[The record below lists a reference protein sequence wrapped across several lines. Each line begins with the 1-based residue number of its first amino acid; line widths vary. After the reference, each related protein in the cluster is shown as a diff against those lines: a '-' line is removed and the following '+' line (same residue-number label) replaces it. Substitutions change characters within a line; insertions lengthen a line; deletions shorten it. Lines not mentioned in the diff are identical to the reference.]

1 MQWIYKGW
9 KKRCLWVLLVA
20 ALCPLLVAQKI
31 GDPYEILGISR
42 RATLVEIRK
51 AYRQKAKEW
60 HPDKNLHPNAESRFV
75 EIKQAYELL
84 SDTERRQAYDQYGI
98 TNEDEHLY
106 KQRHDYSTYARF
118 STDPFEEFFGNHFR
132 TQDQDITLF
141 HKLSVTAK
149 HFENN
154 IMEKS
159 AHTPALVLFY
169 TDWCFDCVRAAAFW
183 RRLVEALQP
192 LGVTAATVH
201 AGHEAS
207 LVRRIG
213 VHGVPC
219 LTLVL
224 QQHVYIYKE
233 SLSSMP
239 KILEWIRWKFPYKLV
254 PRVTDSSL
262 TSWLGDFEDN
272 KVKALIFEEQPT
284 MRLRYL
290 LTAFHYR
297 DRVSFGF
304 VAMTARDST
313 NVTARYKVQR
323 HIDTMV
329 LLKEDSPEPA
339 ATVSTTEIPTKTLR
353 ELIEANQLLTLPRL
367 SSQAVLEHVCPVEWR
382 PARRRL
388 CCVLLC
394 SAGAAARRAREE
406 LRLLARTAP
415 ERLHYAYVYM
425 HKQPDF
431 VQALANGS
439 GSDTSQMEHRV
450 AILWR
455 REATR
460 IEYEWLNET
469 WPVCSNGHCDDFS
482 EPTNVVYQARLNDT
496 KRALEQLV
504 KRLLKPSE
512 VMAYEAHVQE
522 LLDEAARGPLW
533 RAMLLVCEWA
543 ERAALALRTQKA
555 VSLASVLGTVAV
567 VLAAGYLMAYLMCEW
582 AERAALALRT
592 QKAVSLASVL
602 GTVAV
607 VLAAGYLMW
616 AERAALALR
625 TQKAVSLASVLGT
638 VAVVL
643 AAGYLMAYLM
653 IYSHAARVRVGG
665 ARGAGAAHAEG
676 RVAGLRAGH
685 RGRGAG
691 RRLPDGVPH
700 VRSTAMLLV
709 CEWAERAALALRTQ
723 KAVSLASVLG
733 TVAVVLAAGY
743 LMAYLMCEWAERA
756 ALALRTQKAVSL
768 ASVLGTVAVV
778 LAAGYLMWAER
789 AALALRTQKAVSL
802 ASVLGTV
809 AVVLA
814 AGYLMAYLMIYS
826 HAARVRVGGA
836 RGAGAAHAEGRVAG
850 LRAGHRGRGAGRR
863 LPDGVPH
870 VRSTAMLLVCEWAER
885 AALAL
890 RTQKAVSLASVLGT
904 VAVVLAAGYLMAYL
918 MCEWAERAA
927 LALRTQKAVSLA
939 SVLGTVAVVLAAGY
953 LMWAERAALALR
965 TQKAVS
971 LASVL
976 GTVAVVLAAGYLMAY
991 LMIYSHAARVRV
1003 GGARGA
1009 GAAHA
1014 EGRVAGLRAGHRG
1027 RGAGRRLP
1035 DGVPHVRS
1043 TAMLLV
1049 CEWAERAA
1057 LALRTQKAVSL
1068 ASVLGTVAVVLA
1080 AGYLMAYLMCE
1091 WAERAALAL
1100 RTQKAVSLASVLG
1113 TVAVVLAA
1121 GYLMW
1126 AERAALALRT
1136 QKAVS
1141 LASVLGTV
1149 AVVLAAGYLMAYLM
1163 IYSHA
1168 ARVRVGGARGA
1179 GAAHAEGRVAG
1190 LRAGH
1195 RGRGAGRRLPDGVP
1209 HVRSTAMLLVCEWAE
1224 RAALALRTQKAVS
1237 LASVLG
1243 TVAVVL
1249 AAGYLMAY
1257 LMCEWAERAA
1267 LALRTQKAVSLASVL
1282 GTVAV
1287 VLAAGYL
1294 MWAERAALALRT
1306 QKAVSLA
1313 SVLGTVA
1320 VVLAAGY
1327 LMAYLMIYSHAA
1339 RVRVGGARGAGAAH
1353 AEGRVAGLRA
1363 GHRGRGAGRRLPDG
1377 VPHVRSTAMLL
1388 VCEWAERAALALRT
1402 QKAVSLASVLGTV
1415 AVVLAAG
1422 YLMAYLIR
1430 VEEESVQ
1437 QQRSERRR
1445 QNGTAKKNNNE
1456 PQSELRLH
1464 ELRVEKYN
1472 GLVRLLKPG
1481 CRTIVLLVDMQSR
1494 VQLLS
1499 KFHKIV
1505 WPYRKNKTLLF
1516 AYLQVERNIDW
1527 FRRILQLS
1535 LGGQELRVNAR
1546 NCVGTVLALNP
1557 HRNYFCIYHAK
1568 HPEGAKP
1575 HKRMSRMTRSL
1586 GASAD
1591 PEAGAFIGFTER
1603 DSSSDE
1609 APASPLLQENLLDGL
1624 ENWLDRLFEGSTHR
1638 YYINYWPDMTS
1649 K

>member
-9 KKRCLWVLLVA
+9 KRRWLWVLLVA
-20 ALCPLLVAQKI
+20 ALCPLVLAQKI

-106 KQRHDYSTYARF
+106 KQRHDYSTYSRF

-159 AHTPALVLFY
+159 VHTPALVLFY

-233 SLSSMP
+233 SLSSIP
-239 KILEWIRWKFPYKLV
+239 KILDWIRWKFPYKLV

-262 TSWLGDFEDN
+262 TGWLGDFEDN

-313 NVTARYKVQR
+313 NVTSRYKVQR

-367 SSQAVLEHVCPVEWR
+367 SSQAVLEHVCPIEWR
-382 PARRRL
+382 PHRRRL

-394 SAGAAARRAREE
+394 SAGAAAGAARAE
-406 LRLLARTAP
+406 LRRLARAAP

-425 HKQPDF
+425 HAQPNF

-450 AILWR
+450 VILWR

-460 IEYEWLNET
+460 IQYEWLNET

-482 EPTNVVYQARLNDT
+482 EPANVVYQTRLNET

-504 KRLLKPSE
+504 KRLLKPTE
-512 VMAYEAHVQE
+512 VMAYEAHVQD

-533 RAMLLVCEWA
+533 RAMLLICEWA
-543 ERAALALRTQKA
+543 ERAA
-555 VSLASVLGTVAV
+555 V
-567 VLAAGYLMAYLMCEW
+567 
-582 AERAALALRT
+582 
-592 QKAVSLASVL
+592 
-602 GTVAV
+602 
-607 VLAAGYLMW
+607 
-616 AERAALALR
+616 
-625 TQKAVSLASVLGT
+625 
-638 VAVVL
+638 
-643 AAGYLMAYLM
+643 
-653 IYSHAARVRVGG
+653 
-665 ARGAGAAHAEG
+665 
-676 RVAGLRAGH
+676 
-685 RGRGAG
+685 
-691 RRLPDGVPH
+691 
-700 VRSTAMLLV
+700 
-709 CEWAERAALALRTQ
+709 
-723 KAVSLASVLG
+723 
-733 TVAVVLAAGY
+733 
-743 LMAYLMCEWAERA
+743 
-756 ALALRTQKAVSL
+756 
-768 ASVLGTVAVV
+768 
-778 LAAGYLMWAER
+778 
-789 AALALRTQKAVSL
+789 
-802 ASVLGTV
+802 
-809 AVVLA
+809 
-814 AGYLMAYLMIYS
+814 
-826 HAARVRVGGA
+826 
-836 RGAGAAHAEGRVAG
+836 
-850 LRAGHRGRGAGRR
+850 
-863 LPDGVPH
+863 
-870 VRSTAMLLVCEWAER
+870 
-885 AALAL
+885 
-890 RTQKAVSLASVLGT
+890 
-904 VAVVLAAGYLMAYL
+904 
-918 MCEWAERAA
+918 
-927 LALRTQKAVSLA
+927 
-939 SVLGTVAVVLAAGY
+939 
-953 LMWAERAALALR
+953 
-965 TQKAVS
+965 
-971 LASVL
+971 
-976 GTVAVVLAAGYLMAY
+976 
-991 LMIYSHAARVRV
+991 
-1003 GGARGA
+1003 
-1009 GAAHA
+1009 
-1014 EGRVAGLRAGHRG
+1014 
-1027 RGAGRRLP
+1027 
-1035 DGVPHVRS
+1035 
-1043 TAMLLV
+1043 
-1049 CEWAERAA
+1049 
-1057 LALRTQKAVSL
+1057 
-1068 ASVLGTVAVVLA
+1068 
-1080 AGYLMAYLMCE
+1080 
-1091 WAERAALAL
+1091 
-1100 RTQKAVSLASVLG
+1100 
-1113 TVAVVLAA
+1113 
-1121 GYLMW
+1121 
-1126 AERAALALRT
+1126 
-1136 QKAVS
+1136 
-1141 LASVLGTV
+1141 
-1149 AVVLAAGYLMAYLM
+1149 
-1163 IYSHA
+1163 
-1168 ARVRVGGARGA
+1168 
-1179 GAAHAEGRVAG
+1179 
-1190 LRAGH
+1190 
-1195 RGRGAGRRLPDGVP
+1195 
-1209 HVRSTAMLLVCEWAE
+1209 
-1224 RAALALRTQKAVS
+1224 
-1237 LASVLG
+1237 
-1243 TVAVVL
+1243 
-1249 AAGYLMAY
+1249 
-1257 LMCEWAERAA
+1257 
-1267 LALRTQKAVSLASVL
+1267 
-1282 GTVAV
+1282 
-1287 VLAAGYL
+1287 
-1294 MWAERAALALRT
+1294 
-1306 QKAVSLA
+1306 
-1313 SVLGTVA
+1313 
-1320 VVLAAGY
+1320 
-1327 LMAYLMIYSHAA
+1327 
-1339 RVRVGGARGAGAAH
+1339 
-1353 AEGRVAGLRA
+1353 
-1363 GHRGRGAGRRLPDG
+1363 
-1377 VPHVRSTAMLL
+1377 
-1388 VCEWAERAALALRT
+1388 ALRT

-1437 QQRSERRR
+1437 RQRSERRR
-1445 QNGTAKKNNNE
+1445 QNGTVKKNNNE

-1464 ELRVEKYN
+1464 ELRSEKYN

-1527 FRRILQLS
+1527 FRRVLQLS

-1609 APASPLLQENLLDGL
+1609 APPSPLLEENLLDGL

>member
-9 KKRCLWVLLVA
+9 KRRWLWVLLVA
-20 ALCPLLVAQKI
+20 ALCPLVLVQKI

-159 AHTPALVLFY
+159 VHTPALVLFY

-382 PARRRL
+382 PNRRRL

-394 SAGAAARRAREE
+394 SAGAAATAARSE
-406 LRLLARTAP
+406 LRRLARTAP

-425 HKQPDF
+425 HAQPNF

-450 AILWR
+450 VILWR

-460 IEYEWLNET
+460 IQFEWLNET

-504 KRLLKPSE
+504 KRLMKPTE

-567 VLAAGYLMAYLMCEW
+567 VLAAGYLMAYL
-582 AERAALALRT
+582 
-592 QKAVSLASVL
+592 
-602 GTVAV
+602 
-607 VLAAGYLMW
+607 
-616 AERAALALR
+616 
-625 TQKAVSLASVLGT
+625 
-638 VAVVL
+638 
-643 AAGYLMAYLM
+643 
-653 IYSHAARVRVGG
+653 
-665 ARGAGAAHAEG
+665 
-676 RVAGLRAGH
+676 
-685 RGRGAG
+685 
-691 RRLPDGVPH
+691 
-700 VRSTAMLLV
+700 
-709 CEWAERAALALRTQ
+709 
-723 KAVSLASVLG
+723 
-733 TVAVVLAAGY
+733 
-743 LMAYLMCEWAERA
+743 
-756 ALALRTQKAVSL
+756 
-768 ASVLGTVAVV
+768 
-778 LAAGYLMWAER
+778 
-789 AALALRTQKAVSL
+789 
-802 ASVLGTV
+802 
-809 AVVLA
+809 
-814 AGYLMAYLMIYS
+814 
-826 HAARVRVGGA
+826 
-836 RGAGAAHAEGRVAG
+836 
-850 LRAGHRGRGAGRR
+850 
-863 LPDGVPH
+863 
-870 VRSTAMLLVCEWAER
+870 
-885 AALAL
+885 
-890 RTQKAVSLASVLGT
+890 
-904 VAVVLAAGYLMAYL
+904 
-918 MCEWAERAA
+918 
-927 LALRTQKAVSLA
+927 
-939 SVLGTVAVVLAAGY
+939 
-953 LMWAERAALALR
+953 
-965 TQKAVS
+965 
-971 LASVL
+971 
-976 GTVAVVLAAGYLMAY
+976 
-991 LMIYSHAARVRV
+991 
-1003 GGARGA
+1003 
-1009 GAAHA
+1009 
-1014 EGRVAGLRAGHRG
+1014 
-1027 RGAGRRLP
+1027 
-1035 DGVPHVRS
+1035 
-1043 TAMLLV
+1043 
-1049 CEWAERAA
+1049 
-1057 LALRTQKAVSL
+1057 
-1068 ASVLGTVAVVLA
+1068 
-1080 AGYLMAYLMCE
+1080 
-1091 WAERAALAL
+1091 
-1100 RTQKAVSLASVLG
+1100 
-1113 TVAVVLAA
+1113 
-1121 GYLMW
+1121 
-1126 AERAALALRT
+1126 
-1136 QKAVS
+1136 
-1141 LASVLGTV
+1141 
-1149 AVVLAAGYLMAYLM
+1149 
-1163 IYSHA
+1163 
-1168 ARVRVGGARGA
+1168 
-1179 GAAHAEGRVAG
+1179 
-1190 LRAGH
+1190 
-1195 RGRGAGRRLPDGVP
+1195 
-1209 HVRSTAMLLVCEWAE
+1209 
-1224 RAALALRTQKAVS
+1224 
-1237 LASVLG
+1237 
-1243 TVAVVL
+1243 
-1249 AAGYLMAY
+1249 
-1257 LMCEWAERAA
+1257 
-1267 LALRTQKAVSLASVL
+1267 
-1282 GTVAV
+1282 
-1287 VLAAGYL
+1287 
-1294 MWAERAALALRT
+1294 
-1306 QKAVSLA
+1306 
-1313 SVLGTVA
+1313 
-1320 VVLAAGY
+1320 
-1327 LMAYLMIYSHAA
+1327 
-1339 RVRVGGARGAGAAH
+1339 
-1353 AEGRVAGLRA
+1353 
-1363 GHRGRGAGRRLPDG
+1363 
-1377 VPHVRSTAMLL
+1377 
-1388 VCEWAERAALALRT
+1388 
-1402 QKAVSLASVLGTV
+1402 
-1415 AVVLAAG
+1415 
-1422 YLMAYLIR
+1422 IR

-1445 QNGTAKKNNNE
+1445 QNGSAKKNNNE

-1464 ELRVEKYN
+1464 ELRAEKYNGLVRAKKNNNEPQSELRLHELRAEKYNGLVRAKKNNNELQSELRLHELRAEKYN

-1527 FRRILQLS
+1527 FRRVLQLS
-1535 LGGQELRVNAR
+1535 LGGQELRVNARNCVGTVLALNPHRNYFCIYHAKHPEGAKPHKLRVNARNCVGTVLALNPHRNYFCIYHAKHPEGAKPHKVQTLNIAGFRRYSCLYEGRVASQRQELRGHSAGAEPPHRNYFCIYHAKHPEGAKPHKLRVNAR

-1609 APASPLLQENLLDGL
+1609 APPSPLLQENLLDGL